1 MIRTREEDK
10 DNKDLWLADFSY
22 LILRVGVVWLLV
34 VVVALEF
41 GVVVV
46 GVVAEVELLPVDAL
60 LA

>member
-1 MIRTREEDK
+1 MIRTREED
-10 DNKDLWLADFSY
+10 NKDLWGDGFSY

-60 LA
+60 LV

>member
-1 MIRTREEDK
+1 MIRTREGNK
-10 DNKDLWLADFSY
+10 DNKALWAADFSY

-34 VVVALEF
+34 VVVLLEF

-60 LA
+60 LV